1 VDEGWGEGHKQRR
14 FYGAAKAALLAC
26 HDGERYW
33 RGPDGK
39 WYWQEER
46 G

>member
-1 VDEGWGEGHKQRR
+1 MDEGWGEGHKQRR
-14 FYGAAKAALLAC
+14 FYGAAKAALLAR

-39 WYWQEER
+39 WYWQ
-46 G
+46 GSD